1 MTDIVDENYGRLARR
16 LVRAAVLPSSSAPI
30 KEDGAEQ
37 EPGDVPSMSLARAG
51 RSAPVAVQG
60 QPGGQLQALR
70 STGRCPRT
78 EQNGMSVY
86 RRIPLQFIF
95 QTLRIGLHAYLL
107 GGGHSGALD

>member
-1 MTDIVDENYGRLARR
+1 MNTLSASIAAGETGPLITPSGSVDITNLAELRE
-16 LVRAAVLPSSSAPI
+16 VLADSR
-30 KEDGAEQ
+30 
-37 EPGDVPSMSLARAG
+37 VNG

-60 QPGGQLQALR
+60 QLGGELQALR

-86 RRIPLQFIF
+86 HRIPMQFIF

>member
-1 MTDIVDENYGRLARR
+1 MDYPEVVVT
-16 LVRAAVLPSSSAPI
+16 APHGTRPNALLRDRVALI
-30 KEDGAEQ
+30 TGGTAGLGA
-37 EPGDVPSMSLARAG
+37 GSARAPAREG
-51 RSAPVAVQG
+51 ALVAITGQRRG